1 MVLARPSGTSY
12 GHAVAILTN
21 NRRRNAEYEIKMK
34 KTHISIV
41 TLALLSFAAHVAF
54 AKDDRDPYRPV
65 SDHFAPAKDR
75 NDWKDSGC
83 HGDSSHC
90 LSAPEIDPGQALG
103 ALTLLTGTLAIVRG
117 YRRRK

>member
-1 MVLARPSGTSY
+1 MPST
-12 GHAVAILTN
+12 
-21 NRRRNAEYEIKMK
+21 RFKMKK

-75 NDWKDSGC
+75 NDWQDSGC
-83 HGDSSHC
+83 HGDSRHC